1 MSNLR
6 HDASINTRRLLMISH
21 CMPQRGPG
29 PRGRAWQLLSAA
41 TRSHDVFLL
50 AQADAPITLAEWRA
64 TENKTH
70 RMALATGR
78 TASALCTMASA
89 WVGDTPF
96 DAVVCTTP
104 RLLKQTLTIPA
115 AQRIC
120 DAANKPAHGFEKL
133 RNLWLTRRAAAQANV
148 VLNRGGISAF
158 LDALAMPTQPAPALL
173 RQAA

>member
-1 MSNLR
+1 MNNLR
-6 HDASINTRRLLMISH
+6 HDASMKTRRLLMISH

-41 TRSHDVFLL
+41 TKSHDVFLL

-64 TENKTH
+64 TEHKTH

-78 TASALCTMASA
+78 SASALCTMAGA
-89 WVGDTPF
+89 WVGDAPF
-96 DAVVCTTP
+96 DAVVCTNP

-120 DAANKPAHGFEKL
+120 DAADKPTRGFVNL
-133 RNLWLTRRAAAQANV
+133 RDTWLARRAAAQGNV
-148 VLNRGGISAF
+148 VLNRGGINAF
-158 LDALAMPTQPAPALL
+158 LKALAMPVQPAPALL